1 MKPNSIAVDFDE
13 YMERKEAAKDRMEVY
28 NGSK

>member
-13 YMERKEAAKDRMEVY
+13 YKERKEAAKARIGAAD
-28 NGSK
+28 GSK